1 MTPRKALIAGAA
13 CLIAAQLLA
22 SFALRP
28 LRASTVSAK
37 EVYTAVQPGEFA
49 GTLLLGGFRG
59 LACDLLWMRGTAAK
73 DNRRFYESVA
83 IFQMISRIQPRF
95 EQIWEYMA
103 WDMAYNIS
111 VEVDDEGGKW
121 SWFLAG
127 LDANVRGCRRNPGS
141 ERLLRHL
148 AWMFHH
154 KGDTF
159 HERVLGADWAP
170 LINPLIA
177 ELNLRLPA
185 DGQLAPLT
193 PGPGHSNF
201 RMSAYLYDAALKVA
215 KAEGKHPPAFVR
227 RMIPHAFEKDG
238 NLWRNQG
245 QHLRALSSY
254 MDSLEH
260 WHPLMVWLASPIADE
275 QDRYDRELSIE
286 TTERNEGRVRRKT
299 AELARTL
306 APDEATGEATAAA
319 ILARNDVEARRLIAL
334 PGWKASAARGGIHWL
349 DERPAAAAP

>member
-1 MTPRKALIAGAA
+1 MTPRTALIAGIA
-13 CLIAAQLLA
+13 CLVAAQLTA
-22 SFALRP
+22 SLALRP
-28 LRASTVSAK
+28 LRATTVSAK

-59 LACDLLWMRGTAAK
+59 LACDLLWMRGSAAK

-83 IFQMISRIQPRF
+83 IFQIISRIQPRF
-95 EQIWEYMA
+95 EQTWEYMA

-127 LDANVRGCRRNPGS
+127 LDANLRGCRRNPGS

-170 LINPLIA
+170 LLNPLIA

-185 DGQLAPLT
+185 DGQLTPLSA
-193 PGPGHSNF
+193 GAGRSNF
-201 RMSAYLYDAALKVA
+201 QMSAYIYDAALRVA
-215 KAEGKHPPAFVR
+215 KAENLRPPVFVR
-227 RMIPHAFEKDG
+227 RMIPHAFEKNG
-238 NLWRNQG
+238 NLWRNRG
-245 QHLRALSSY
+245 EHLKALNGY
-254 MDSLEH
+254 LDSLDH
-260 WHPLMVWLASPIADE
+260 WRPLIDWLHSPVTDE
-275 QDRYDRELSIE
+275 RDQHDRNLSLE

-299 AELARTL
+299 AELARIL
-306 APDEATGEATAAA
+306 APDVATGEAAAAA
-319 ILARNDVEARRLIAL
+319 IMQRQDAEARRLLTL
-334 PGWKASAARGGIHWL
+334 PGWKSSVARGGITWL
-349 DERPAAAAP
+349 DAR